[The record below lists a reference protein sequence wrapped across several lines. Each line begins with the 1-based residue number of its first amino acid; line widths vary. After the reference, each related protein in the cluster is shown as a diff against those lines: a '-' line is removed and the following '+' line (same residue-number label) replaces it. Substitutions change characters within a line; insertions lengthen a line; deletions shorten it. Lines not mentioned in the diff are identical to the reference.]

1 MVFLNSKT
9 EKAVNLIAE
18 INRLTSEFNAI
29 TDEVFPLN
37 ENKGERVIAQSEFAD
52 YLNNQILQMIK
63 HNLQET
69 NYREI

>member
-29 TDEVFPLN
+29 IEEVFPCN
-37 ENKGERVIAQSEFAD
+37 ESEGERITAQSEFAE
-52 YLNNQILQMIK
+52 YLNNQVLQMIK
-63 HNLQET
+63 YNLQET

>member
-29 TDEVFPLN
+29 IEEVFPCN
-37 ENKGERVIAQSEFAD
+37 ESEGERVTAQSEFTD
-52 YLNNQILQMIK
+52 YLNNQVLQMIK
-63 HNLQET
+63 HNLKET

>member
-29 TDEVFPLN
+29 IDEVFPLN
-37 ENKGERVIAQSEFAD
+37 ENKGERVIAQSEFSE